1 MTMRTLF
8 SILLIMVP
16 VQTTVSVRAEPQDVK
31 VTAVMKGSTAIGGS
45 QAGLLGWGYFQKLY

>member
-1 MTMRTLF
+1 MRTLF